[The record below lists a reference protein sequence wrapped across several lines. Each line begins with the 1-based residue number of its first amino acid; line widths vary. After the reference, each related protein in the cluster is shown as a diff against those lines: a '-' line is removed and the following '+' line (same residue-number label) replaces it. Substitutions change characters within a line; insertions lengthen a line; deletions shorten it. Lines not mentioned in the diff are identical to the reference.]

1 MDIEF
6 LVQMKQSNK
15 WESVRNDEIFYSH
28 IGSGAVIINNLCWL
42 NVQKLVLIDMTKVGS
57 CKF

>member
-6 LVQMKQSNK
+6 LSQMKQSNK
-15 WESVRNDEIFYSH
+15 WESVRNDEIFYLH
-28 IGSGAVIINNLCWL
+28 FGSGAVIINNLCWL

>member
-6 LVQMKQSNK
+6 LVQMKQSDK

-28 IGSGAVIINNLCWL
+28 FGSGAVIINNLCWL
-42 NVQKLVLIDMTKVGS
+42 LVLIDMTKVGS